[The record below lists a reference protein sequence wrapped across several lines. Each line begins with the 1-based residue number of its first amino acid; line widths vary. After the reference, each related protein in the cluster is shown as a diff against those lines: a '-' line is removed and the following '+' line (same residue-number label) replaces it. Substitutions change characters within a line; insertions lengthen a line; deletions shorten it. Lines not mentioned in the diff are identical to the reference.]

1 MTTTIGTADADEGG
15 RRDALAD
22 RLLKSMIGS
31 FELAGVWLGLR
42 LQLYEALR
50 DQGPATVAELAERA
64 GIDARYAREWLEQQ
78 AVAGLLDVEDAA
90 ADAQA
95 RRYRL
100 PEAHADVLLD
110 ADHPAHAGATAYWIG
125 SLAEVLHRVPG
136 IYRSGEGLPYPEY
149 GADCRLAIA
158 NFNRPMF
165 VNDLADWFAAA
176 PELQARL
183 AADGARVLDA
193 GCGIGWSS
201 ISLARAFPALRV
213 DGIDS
218 DDASIAEARR
228 LADEAGVADRV
239 RFRVVDAA
247 ELGAAGEGGY
257 AAAFVFEALH
267 DMARPVEALAAIR
280 ALLADGRVVIVAD
293 EKVAETFTAPGDEV
307 ERLNYG
313 FSWWHCLPAS
323 RAETPSAANG
333 TALRPDTVPRL
344 GRPGRLRRLPGAAR
358 RQRLLALLPAD
369 RLRRQPAGPAGPA
382 SAD

>member
-1 MTTTIGTADADEGG
+1 MTTTDTAAADEAG

-31 FELAGVWLGLR
+31 AELASVWLGLR
-42 LQLYEALR
+42 LRLYEVLR
-50 DQGPATVAELAERA
+50 EHGPATVAELAELG

-90 ADAQA
+90 ADAEA

-100 PEAHADVLLD
+100 PDAHADVLLD
-110 ADHPAHAGATAYWIG
+110 ADHPAHAGATAYWMG
-125 SLAEVLHRVPG
+125 SLAEVLQRIPG

-165 VNDLADWFAAA
+165 VNDLAGWFASA

-183 AADGARVLDA
+183 AAGGTRVLDV

-201 ISLARAFPALRV
+201 ISLAKAYPALRV

-218 DDASIAEARR
+218 DEASIAEAER
-228 LADEAGVADRV
+228 LAGEAGVADRV

-257 AAAFVFEALH
+257 DAAFVFEALH

-280 ALLADGRVVIVAD
+280 ALLADGGVVVVAD

-307 ERLNYG
+307 ERLNFA

-323 RAETPSAANG
+323 RVETPSVAAG
-333 TALRPDTVPRL
+333 TALRPETVRGWAAQAGFAGYQVL
-344 GRPGRLRRLPGAAR
+344 GVDHAFWRFYQLTG
-358 RQRLLALLPAD
+358 
-369 RLRRQPAGPAGPA
+369 
-382 SAD
+382 

>member
-1 MTTTIGTADADEGG
+1 MTTIDTAADEAG

-22 RLLKSMIGS
+22 RLFRSMIES
-31 FELAGVWLGLR
+31 TELASVWLGLR
-42 LQLYEALR
+42 LRLYEVLR
-50 DQGPATVAELAERA
+50 EHGPATAAELAELG

-78 AVAGLLDVEDAA
+78 AVAGLLDVEDADTGA
-90 ADAQA
+90 ET

-100 PEAHADVLLD
+100 PDAHADVLLD
-110 ADHPAHAGATAYWIG
+110 ADHPAHAGATAYWMG
-125 SLAEVLHRVPG
+125 SLAEVLQRIPG
-136 IYRSGEGLPYPEY
+136 IYRSGAGLPYPEY

-165 VNDLADWFAAA
+165 VNDLADWFTAA

-218 DDASIAEARR
+218 DEASIAEARR

-257 AAAFVFEALH
+257 DAAFVFEALH

-280 ALLADGRVVIVAD
+280 ALLADGGVVVVAE
-293 EKVAETFTAPGDEV
+293 EKVAETFTAPRDEV
-307 ERLNYG
+307 ERVNYG

-323 RAETPSAANG
+323 RAESPSAANG
-333 TALRPDTVPRL
+333 TALRPDTVRDWA
-344 GRPGRLRRLPGAAR
+344 GQAGFAGYQVLPVDNVFWRFYQLTG
-358 RQRLLALLPAD
+358 
-369 RLRRQPAGPAGPA
+369 
-382 SAD
+382 

>member
-1 MTTTIGTADADEGG
+1 MTTIDTAADEAG

-22 RLLKSMIGS
+22 RLFRSMIES
-31 FELAGVWLGLR
+31 TELASVWLGLR
-42 LQLYEALR
+42 VRLYEVLR
-50 DQGPATVAELAERA
+50 EHGPATAAELAELG

-78 AVAGLLDVEDAA
+78 AVAGLLDVEDA
-90 ADAQA
+90 DAGA
-95 RRYRL
+95 ETRLYRL
-100 PEAHADVLLD
+100 PDAHADVLLD
-110 ADHPAHAGATAYWIG
+110 ADHPAHAGATAYWMG
-125 SLAEVLHRVPG
+125 SLAEVLQRIPG
-136 IYRSGEGLPYPEY
+136 IYRSGAGLPYPEY

-218 DDASIAEARR
+218 DEASIAEARR

-257 AAAFVFEALH
+257 DAAFVFEALH

-280 ALLADGRVVIVAD
+280 ALLADGGVVVVAD

-307 ERLNYG
+307 ERVNYG

-333 TALRPDTVPRL
+333 TALRPDTVRDWA
-344 GRPGRLRRLPGAAR
+344 GQAGFAGYQVLPVDNVFWRFYQLTG
-358 RQRLLALLPAD
+358 
-369 RLRRQPAGPAGPA
+369 
-382 SAD
+382 